1 MSPELTGALIALL
14 VPLCFGTGMLL
25 ARVGLVHIPA
35 GAGNFVSLIVGWV
48 LIASITAVLYPD
60 ALFGITLGAFAWLAM
75 IGIINFPAGR
85 FLNFVSIKN
94 LGILRANPVLAM
106 APIISAFEGVIFL
119 GERLNWAIAGGTLL
133 TVTGV
138 IVAVYGEVKA
148 RGGEARRPATP
159 PSPPLPPGEKRL
171 GLIERRPRL
180 FGYLAAFGAAWAYG
194 TITVLGRVAVT
205 DFTVPLVTATYTML
219 VGFIVMGLFSSKS
232 IPVMLRDAPR
242 RALLSVALGGL
253 FMSSGVAFLYLAL
266 SKAPVVVVSPV
277 FALNPVVALV
287 LAHFFLQRLER
298 ITLPLVLGTLFA
310 VGGVVTVI
318 IGTQL

>member
-1 MSPELTGALIALL
+1 M
-14 VPLCFGTGMLL
+14 CCGTGMLL

-48 LIASITAVLYPD
+48 LIASITTVLYPD
-60 ALFGITLGAFAWLAM
+60 ALFGITLGTFAWLTM

-106 APIISAFEGVIFL
+106 APIISAFEGVVFL
-119 GERLNWAIAGGTLL
+119 GEQLNWAIAGGTLL

-148 RGGEARRPATP
+148 RGGEERRATVPAQGQAP
-159 PSPPLPPGEKRL
+159 DGKRPGL
-171 GLIERRPRL
+171 MERRPRL
-180 FGYLAAFGAAWAYG
+180 FGYLAAFGAACSYG
-194 TITVLGRVAVT
+194 TITVLGRIAVT
-205 DFTVPLVTATYTML
+205 DLTIPLVTATYTML
-219 VGFIVMGLFSSKS
+219 VGFIVMGLFSSRS
-232 IPVMLRDAPR
+232 IPVMLREAPR

-253 FMSSGVAFLYLAL
+253 FMSSGVSFLYLAL
-266 SKAPVVVVSPV
+266 SKAPVIVVSPV

-298 ITLPLVLGTLFA
+298 ITLPLVLGTFFA

-318 IGTQL
+318 IGTQI

>member
-14 VPLCFGTGMLL
+14 VPMCFGTGMLL
-25 ARVGLVHIPA
+25 ARVGLVHVPP
-35 GAGNFVSLIVGWV
+35 GAGNFVSLVVGWV
-48 LIASITAVLYPD
+48 LIASITAVLHPD
-60 ALFGITLGAFAWLAM
+60 ALFGVTLGTFAWLAM
-75 IGIINFPAGR
+75 IGIINFPGGR

-133 TVTGV
+133 TVIGV
-138 IVAVYGEVKA
+138 IVAVYGEVMA
-148 RGGEARRPATP
+148 RGGETPHPPAAAPSTDGRRP
-159 PSPPLPPGEKRL
+159 

-205 DFTVPLVTATYTML
+205 DLTVPLVTATYTML
-219 VGFIVMGLFSSKS
+219 VGFIVMGLFSSRS

-266 SKAPVVVVSPV
+266 SKAPVIVVSPV

-310 VGGVVTVI
+310 VSGVITVI

>member
-1 MSPELTGALIALL
+1 MSTELSGALIALL
-14 VPLCFGTGMLL
+14 VPMCFGTGMLL

-35 GAGNFVSLIVGWV
+35 GAGNFVSLIAGWV
-48 LIASITAVLYPD
+48 LIASITTVLYPD
-60 ALFGITLGAFAWLAM
+60 ALFGISLGTFAWLTM

-119 GERLNWAIAGGTLL
+119 NERLNWAIAGGTLL

-148 RGGEARRPATP
+148 RSGGGGAPRPAASE
-159 PSPPLPPGEKRL
+159 PSAEGKRL

-180 FGYLAAFGAAWAYG
+180 FGYLAALGAASAYG
-194 TITVLGRVAVT
+194 TITVLGRIAVT

-219 VGFIVMGLFSSKS
+219 VGFIVMGLFSSRS
-232 IPVMLRDAPR
+232 IPVMLREAPR

-266 SKAPVVVVSPV
+266 SRAPVVIVSPV

-318 IGTQL
+318 VGTQL

>member
-48 LIASITAVLYPD
+48 LIASLTTVLYPD
-60 ALFGITLGAFAWLAM
+60 ALFGVTLGTFAWLAM

-106 APIISAFEGVIFL
+106 APIISAFEGVVFL

-148 RGGEARRPATP
+148 RGGGATRPAAP
-159 PSPPLPPGEKRL
+159 APSPDGKRL
-171 GLIERRPRL
+171 GLLKRRPRL
-180 FGYLAAFGAAWAYG
+180 FGYLAAFGAACSYG
-194 TITVLGRVAVT
+194 TITVLGRIAVT

-298 ITLPLVLGTLFA
+298 ITLPLVLGTFFA

>member
-14 VPLCFGTGMLL
+14 VPMCFGTGMLL
-25 ARVGLVHIPA
+25 ARVGLVHVPP

-48 LIASITAVLYPD
+48 LIASITAVLHPD
-60 ALFGITLGAFAWLAM
+60 ALFGITLGTFAWLAM
-75 IGIINFPAGR
+75 IGIINFPGGR

-106 APIISAFEGVIFL
+106 APIISAFEGVVFL
-119 GERLNWAIAGGTLL
+119 NERLNWAIAGGTLL
-133 TVTGV
+133 TVAGV
-138 IVAVYGEVKA
+138 IVAVYGEVMA
-148 RGGEARRPATP
+148 RGGEAPRPSAP
-159 PSPPLPPGEKRL
+159 APSTDGRRL

-219 VGFIVMGLFSSKS
+219 VGFVVMGLFSAKS

-266 SKAPVVVVSPV
+266 SKAPVIVVSPV

-310 VGGVVTVI
+310 VSGVITVI
-318 IGTQL
+318 IGTQI

>member
-14 VPLCFGTGMLL
+14 VPMCFGTGMLL
-25 ARVGLVHIPA
+25 ARVGLVHVPA
-35 GAGNFVSLIVGWV
+35 GAGNFVSLVVGWV
-48 LIASITAVLYPD
+48 LIASITAALYPD

-75 IGIINFPAGR
+75 IGVINFPAGR

-106 APIISAFEGVIFL
+106 APIVSAFEGVVFL
-119 GERLNWAIAGGTLL
+119 NERLNWAIAGGTLL

-138 IVAVYGEVKA
+138 IIAVYGEVMA
-148 RGGEARRPATP
+148 RGGEAQRPAAPAPPPDGRRP
-159 PSPPLPPGEKRL
+159 
-171 GLIERRPRL
+171 GLVERRPRL
-180 FGYLAAFGAAWAYG
+180 FGYLAALGAACAYG

-205 DFTVPLVTATYTML
+205 DLTVPLVSATYTML
-219 VGFIVMGLFSSKS
+219 VGFIVMGLFSSRS
-232 IPVMLRDAPR
+232 IPVMLRNAPR

-253 FMSSGVAFLYLAL
+253 FMSSGVSFLYLAL
-266 SKAPVVVVSPV
+266 SKAPVIVVSPV
-277 FALNPVVALV
+277 FALNPVVSLV

-310 VGGVVTVI
+310 VGGVVTVV
-318 IGTQL
+318 IGTQI

>member
-48 LIASITAVLYPD
+48 LIASLTTVLYPD
-60 ALFGITLGAFAWLAM
+60 ALFGVTLGTFAWLAM

-106 APIISAFEGVIFL
+106 APIISAFEGVVFL

-148 RGGEARRPATP
+148 RGGAATRPVAP
-159 PSPPLPPGEKRL
+159 APSPDGKRL
-171 GLIERRPRL
+171 GLLERRPRL
-180 FGYLAAFGAAWAYG
+180 FGYLAAFGAACSYG
-194 TITVLGRVAVT
+194 TITVLGRIAVT

-310 VGGVVTVI
+310 VSGVITVI

>member
-14 VPLCFGTGMLL
+14 VPLSFGTGMLL

-35 GAGNFVSLIVGWV
+35 GAGNFVSLVVGWV
-48 LIASITAVLYPD
+48 LIASITAVLHPD
-60 ALFGITLGAFAWLAM
+60 ALFGVTLGTFAWLAM
-75 IGIINFPAGR
+75 IGIINFPGGR
-85 FLNFVSIKN
+85 FLNFVSMKN

-106 APIISAFEGVIFL
+106 APIISAFEGVVFL

-148 RGGEARRPATP
+148 RGGETQRPVDPTP
-159 PSPPLPPGEKRL
+159 PPDGKRL

-205 DFTVPLVTATYTML
+205 DLTVPLVTATYTML
-219 VGFIVMGLFSSKS
+219 VGFIAMGVLSSRS

-242 RALLSVALGGL
+242 RALLSVAVGGL

-266 SKAPVVVVSPV
+266 SKAPVIVVSPV

-310 VGGVVTVI
+310 VSGVIAVI

>member
-48 LIASITAVLYPD
+48 LIASITTVLQPD
-60 ALFGITLGAFAWLAM
+60 ALFGITLAAFAWLAM

-106 APIISAFEGVIFL
+106 APIISAFEGVVFL

-148 RGGEARRPATP
+148 RGGAATRPAAP
-159 PSPPLPPGEKRL
+159 APSPGGKRP

-180 FGYLAAFGAAWAYG
+180 FGYLAAFGAACAYG
-194 TITVLGRVAVT
+194 TITVLGRIAVT
-205 DFTVPLVTATYTML
+205 DLTVPLVTATYTML
-219 VGFIVMGLFSSKS
+219 VGFIVMGLLSSRS
-232 IPVMLRDAPR
+232 IPVVLRDAPR

-310 VGGVVTVI
+310 VSGVVTVI

>member
-1 MSPELTGALIALL
+1 MSPELIGALTALL
-14 VPLCFGTGMLL
+14 VPMCFGTGMLL
-25 ARVGLVHIPA
+25 ARVGLVHVPP

-48 LIASITAVLYPD
+48 LIASITAVLHPD
-60 ALFGITLGAFAWLAM
+60 ALFGITLGAFAWLTM

-85 FLNFVSIKN
+85 FLNFVSMKN

-106 APIISAFEGVIFL
+106 APIISAFEGVFFL

-148 RGGEARRPATP
+148 RGGEGAPPPVAE
-159 PSPPLPPGEKRL
+159 PSPDGKRG

-205 DFTVPLVTATYTML
+205 DLTVPLVTATYTML
-219 VGFIVMGLFSSKS
+219 VGFIVMGLFSSRS

-242 RALLSVALGGL
+242 RALLSVAVGGL

-266 SKAPVVVVSPV
+266 SKAPVIVVSPV

-298 ITLPLVLGTLFA
+298 VTLPLVLGTFFA

-318 IGTQL
+318 IGTQI

>member
-1 MSPELTGALIALL
+1 MSPELTGGLIALL
-14 VPLCFGTGMLL
+14 VPLCFGTGTVL
-25 ARVGLVHIPA
+25 ARAGLVHVPA
-35 GAGNFVSLIVGWV
+35 GAGNFLSLVTGWV

-60 ALFGITLGAFAWLAM
+60 ALFGITLGTFGWLAM
-75 IGIINFPAGR
+75 IGVVNFPGGR
-85 FLNFVSIKN
+85 FLNFVSIKH
-94 LGILRANPVLAM
+94 LGILRANPILAM
-106 APIISAFEGVIFL
+106 APIVSAFEGVFFL
-119 GERLNWAIAGGTLL
+119 DEQLNWAIATGTLL
-133 TVTGV
+133 AVMGLI
-138 IVAVYGEVKA
+138 IVVYGEVSA
-148 RGGEARRPATP
+148 RGGRVPQPAAPAPAPGAKRP
-159 PSPPLPPGEKRL
+159 
-171 GLIERRPRL
+171 GLIERHPRV
-180 FGYLAAFGAAWAYG
+180 FGYIAAAGAACAYG
-194 TITVLGRVAVT
+194 TVPALGRVAVT
-205 DFTVPLVTATYTML
+205 DFAIPLVSATYTML

-298 ITLPLVLGTLFA
+298 ITLPLVLGTFFA

>member
-14 VPLCFGTGMLL
+14 VPICFGTGMML
-25 ARVGLVHIPA
+25 ARVGLVHVPP
-35 GAGNFVSLIVGWV
+35 GAGNFVSLVVGWV
-48 LIASITAVLYPD
+48 LLASLTAVLHPD

-75 IGIINFPAGR
+75 IGVINFPAGR
-85 FLNFVSIKN
+85 FLNFVSMKN

-106 APIISAFEGVIFL
+106 APIISAFEGVVFL
-119 GERLNWAIAGGTLL
+119 NERLNWAIAGGTLL

-148 RGGEARRPATP
+148 RGGEGQSPAAPAP
-159 PSPPLPPGEKRL
+159 PSPDGKRP

-219 VGFIVMGLFSSKS
+219 VGFIVMGLFSVKS
-232 IPVMLRDAPR
+232 IPVMLKNAPR
-242 RALLSVALGGL
+242 RALLSVAVGGL

-266 SKAPVVVVSPV
+266 SKAPVIVVSPV

-298 ITLPLVLGTLFA
+298 ITVPLVLGTLFA
-310 VGGVVTVI
+310 VGGVITVI

>member
-1 MSPELTGALIALL
+1 MSPELIGALTALL
-14 VPLCFGTGMLL
+14 VPMCFGTGMLL

-48 LIASITAVLYPD
+48 LIASITAVLHPD

-85 FLNFVSIKN
+85 FLNFVSMKN

-106 APIISAFEGVIFL
+106 APIISAFEGVVFL

-148 RGGEARRPATP
+148 RGGEGAPPPVAE
-159 PSPPLPPGEKRL
+159 PSPDGKRV

-205 DFTVPLVTATYTML
+205 DLTVPLVTATYTML

-242 RALLSVALGGL
+242 RALLSVAVGGL

-266 SKAPVVVVSPV
+266 SKAPVIVVSPV

>member
-1 MSPELTGALIALL
+1 MSPELTGALTALL
-14 VPLCFGTGMLL
+14 VPMCFGTGMLL
-25 ARVGLVHIPA
+25 ARVGLVHIPP

-48 LIASITAVLYPD
+48 LIASITAVLHPD

-85 FLNFVSIKN
+85 FLNFVSMKN

-106 APIISAFEGVIFL
+106 APIISAFEGVVFL

-148 RGGEARRPATP
+148 RGGEAQRPADP
-159 PSPPLPPGEKRL
+159 APSTDGKRL

-205 DFTVPLVTATYTML
+205 DLTVPLVTATYTML
-219 VGFIVMGLFSSKS
+219 VGFIVMGLFSSRS

-242 RALLSVALGGL
+242 RALLSVAVGGL

-266 SKAPVVVVSPV
+266 SKAPVIVVSPV

-318 IGTQL
+318 IGTQI

>member
-1 MSPELTGALIALL
+1 MSPELTGALTALL
-14 VPLCFGTGMLL
+14 VPMCFGTGMLL

-35 GAGNFVSLIVGWV
+35 GAGNFVSLVVGWV
-48 LIASITAVLYPD
+48 LIASITTVLHPD
-60 ALFGITLGAFAWLAM
+60 ALFGITLGTFAWLAM
-75 IGIINFPAGR
+75 IGVINFPAGR
-85 FLNFVSIKN
+85 FLNFVSMKN
-94 LGILRANPVLAM
+94 LGILRANPILAM

-119 GERLNWAIAGGTLL
+119 NERLNWAIAGGTLL

-148 RGGEARRPATP
+148 RSGGGAPPPVAE
-159 PSPPLPPGEKRL
+159 PSPDGKRL

-205 DFTVPLVTATYTML
+205 DLTVPLVTATYTML
-219 VGFIVMGLFSSKS
+219 VGFIVMGLFSAKS

-266 SKAPVVVVSPV
+266 SKAPVIVVSPV

-318 IGTQL
+318 VGTQL

>member
-1 MSPELTGALIALL
+1 MSPELTGALTALL

-25 ARVGLVHIPA
+25 ARVGLVHIPP

-85 FLNFVSIKN
+85 FLNFVSMKN

-106 APIISAFEGVIFL
+106 APIISAFEGVVFL

-148 RGGEARRPATP
+148 RGGEAQRPAAPTP
-159 PSPPLPPGEKRL
+159 STDGKQL

-205 DFTVPLVTATYTML
+205 DLTVPLVTATYTML
-219 VGFIVMGLFSSKS
+219 VGFIVMGLFSSRS

-242 RALLSVALGGL
+242 RALLSVAVGGL

-266 SKAPVVVVSPV
+266 SKAPVIVVSPV

-318 IGTQL
+318 IGTQI

>member
-14 VPLCFGTGMLL
+14 VPMCFGTGMLL

-35 GAGNFVSLIVGWV
+35 GAGNFVSLVVGWV
-48 LIASITAVLYPD
+48 LIASITAVLYPN
-60 ALFGITLGAFAWLAM
+60 ALFGITLGTFAWLAM

-85 FLNFVSIKN
+85 FLNFVSMKN
-94 LGILRANPVLAM
+94 LGILRANPILAM

-119 GERLNWAIAGGTLL
+119 NERLNWAIAGGTLL

-148 RGGEARRPATP
+148 RSGGGTP
-159 PSPPLPPGEKRL
+159 PPAAEPSPDGKRL
-171 GLIERRPRL
+171 SLIERRPRL

-205 DFTVPLVTATYTML
+205 DLTVPLVTATYTML
-219 VGFIVMGLFSSKS
+219 IGFIVMGLFSSRS
-232 IPVMLRDAPR
+232 IPVMLREAPR

-277 FALNPVVALV
+277 FSLNPVVALV

-310 VGGVVTVI
+310 VGGVITVI
-318 IGTQL
+318 VGTQI

>member
-14 VPLCFGTGMLL
+14 VPMCFGTGMLL

-48 LIASITAVLYPD
+48 LIASITVVLYPD

-148 RGGEARRPATP
+148 RGGGGAPPPVAG
-159 PSPPLPPGEKRL
+159 PSPGGKRP
-171 GLIERRPRL
+171 GLIDRRPRL

-205 DFTVPLVTATYTML
+205 DLTVPLVTATYTML

-232 IPVMLRDAPR
+232 IPVMLREAPR

-318 IGTQL
+318 IGTQI

>member
-14 VPLCFGTGMLL
+14 VPMCFGTGMLL
-25 ARVGLVHIPA
+25 ARVGLVHIPP

-48 LIASITAVLYPD
+48 LIASITAVLHPD

-75 IGIINFPAGR
+75 IGIINFPGGR

-106 APIISAFEGVIFL
+106 APIISAFEGVVFL

-138 IVAVYGEVKA
+138 IVAVYGEVMG
-148 RGGEARRPATP
+148 RGGEAPRPPAAMPTAD
-159 PSPPLPPGEKRL
+159 GKRL

-205 DFTVPLVTATYTML
+205 DLTVPLVTATYTML
-219 VGFIVMGLFSSKS
+219 VGFIVMGLFSAKS

-266 SKAPVVVVSPV
+266 SKAPVIVVSPV

-310 VGGVVTVI
+310 VGGVITVI

>member
-1 MSPELTGALIALL
+1 MSPELTGALTALL
-14 VPLCFGTGMLL
+14 VPMCFGTGMLL

-48 LIASITAVLYPD
+48 LIASITVVLYPD
-60 ALFGITLGAFAWLAM
+60 ALFGITLGAFAWLTM

-106 APIISAFEGVIFL
+106 APIISAFEGVVFL

-148 RGGEARRPATP
+148 RGGGGAP
-159 PSPPLPPGEKRL
+159 PPVAGPPPDGKRL

-205 DFTVPLVTATYTML
+205 DLTVPLVTATYTML
-219 VGFIVMGLFSSKS
+219 VGFIVMGLFSAKS

-266 SKAPVVVVSPV
+266 SKAPVIVVSPV

-318 IGTQL
+318 IGTQI

>member
-14 VPLCFGTGMLL
+14 VPMCFGTGMLL
-25 ARVGLVHIPA
+25 ARVGLVHVPP

-48 LIASITAVLYPD
+48 LIASITAVLHPD
-60 ALFGITLGAFAWLAM
+60 ALFGITLGTFAWLAM
-75 IGIINFPAGR
+75 IGIINFPGGR

-106 APIISAFEGVIFL
+106 APIISAFEGVVFL
-119 GERLNWAIAGGTLL
+119 NERLNWAIAGGTLL
-133 TVTGV
+133 TVAGV
-138 IVAVYGEVKA
+138 IVAVYGEVMA
-148 RGGEARRPATP
+148 RGGEAPRPPATMP
-159 PSPPLPPGEKRL
+159 PPDGKPL

-219 VGFIVMGLFSSKS
+219 VGFVVMGLFSAKS

-266 SKAPVVVVSPV
+266 SKAPVIVVSPV

-310 VGGVVTVI
+310 VSGVITVI
-318 IGTQL
+318 IGTQI

>member
-1 MSPELTGALIALL
+1 MSPEFTGALTALL

-25 ARVGLVHIPA
+25 ARVGLVHIPP
-35 GAGNFVSLIVGWV
+35 GAGNFVSIIVGWV
-48 LIASITAVLYPD
+48 LIASITAVLHPD

-106 APIISAFEGVIFL
+106 APIISAFEGVVFL
-119 GERLNWAIAGGTLL
+119 DERLNWAIAGGTLL

-138 IVAVYGEVKA
+138 IVAVYGEVMA
-148 RGGEARRPATP
+148 RGGEAPRPAAPAP
-159 PSPPLPPGEKRL
+159 PPDGKRP

-180 FGYLAAFGAAWAYG
+180 FGYLAALGAACAYG

-205 DFTVPLVTATYTML
+205 DFTVPLVSATYTML
-219 VGFIVMGLFSSKS
+219 IGFIVMGLFSAKS
-232 IPVMLRDAPR
+232 IPDMLRNAPR

-253 FMSSGVAFLYLAL
+253 FMSSGVAFLYIAL
-266 SKAPVVVVSPV
+266 SKAPVIVVSPV
-277 FALNPVVALV
+277 FALNPVVSLV

-298 ITLPLVLGTLFA
+298 ITLPLILGTLFA
-310 VGGVVTVI
+310 VSGVIAVV
-318 IGTQL
+318 IGTQI

>member
-14 VPLCFGTGMLL
+14 VPMCFGTGMLL

-85 FLNFVSIKN
+85 FLNFVSMKN

-119 GERLNWAIAGGTLL
+119 NERLNWAIAGGTLL

-138 IVAVYGEVKA
+138 IVAVYGEVMA
-148 RGGEARRPATP
+148 RGGEAQRPAP
-159 PSPPLPPGEKRL
+159 PAPPPDSKQL

-205 DFTVPLVTATYTML
+205 DLTVPLVTATYTML
-219 VGFIVMGLFSSKS
+219 VGFIAMGLLSAKS

-266 SKAPVVVVSPV
+266 SKAPVIVVSPV

-310 VGGVVTVI
+310 VSGVVAVI

>member
-14 VPLCFGTGMLL
+14 VPMCFGTGMLL

-35 GAGNFVSLIVGWV
+35 GAGNFVSLVVGWV
-48 LIASITAVLYPD
+48 LIASLTAVLYPD
-60 ALFGITLGAFAWLAM
+60 ALFGITLGTFAWLAM

-85 FLNFVSIKN
+85 FLNFVSMKN

-106 APIISAFEGVIFL
+106 APIISAFEGVVFL
-119 GERLNWAIAGGTLL
+119 NERLNWAIAGGTLL

-148 RGGEARRPATP
+148 RGGEAPHPAGPAT
-159 PSPPLPPGEKRL
+159 SPDGKRL

-205 DFTVPLVTATYTML
+205 DLTVPLVTATYTML
-219 VGFIVMGLFSSKS
+219 IGFIVMGLFSSRS

-242 RALLSVALGGL
+242 RALLSVAVGGL

-298 ITLPLVLGTLFA
+298 ITVPLVLGTMFA
-310 VGGVVTVI
+310 VGGVITVI